1 MSKVDV
7 AVRQGL
13 LDHGLLIFGDGVASE
28 VLLGPPLR
36 GDRWFKGHRLD
47 AIVRILL
54 KGETGPIGE
63 TEYGEGIMMPLEAA
77 YNDKQL
83 ADLINYIGLTWNGRR
98 DIVKPEQIKIIR
110 DEVKD
115 RKLPYTNEEL
125 EALKK

>member
-1 MSKVDV
+1 
-7 AVRQGL
+7 
-13 LDHGLLIFGDGVASE
+13 
-28 VLLGPPLR
+28 
-36 GDRWFKGHRLD
+36 
-47 AIVRILL
+47 
-54 KGETGPIGE
+54 
-63 TEYGEGIMMPLEAA
+63 MMPLEAA

-83 ADLINYIGLTWNGRR
+83 ADLINYIGLTWNGWR